1 MFSFKFG
8 KKSTTDALRRKPD
21 TNAIIRDDLI
31 RLKGIRDNDGTI
43 PQPQKVLLN
52 RKIKILEETV
62 KPNYPFFK
70 KTVLPPL
77 TDYEEQQIKDIVD
90 THRPHTLFDNFKT
103 PQSRRVVETH
113 YSMPLNLPDVPRDDT
128 SIPKAPKLKSE
139 PYNHLLIFYVL
150 FIFRFLET
158 YHKLT
163 GNLCMLVNKEAKL
176 RISINLPL
184 FDTKSKEK
192 EYNSLKENYNKKVY
206 TFPSKLIPFIE
217 LIPSLLEQIP
227 SVLIKDVIGQIFF
240 TETDNQITIHRDNI
254 EKMKNRY
261 RDRNNLY
268 LQKFKNENDEYY
280 LSNSLI
286 GTLDSLYEHV
296 KTVYSTFYTIVYTVI
311 KYNGS
316 ILTDE
321 AIQKF
326 NKILLDFDVAKTRL
340 KKDIEKYEELV
351 FFANRDNTIDVGIL
365 HTKMT
370 DITFGGRRKS
380 PKKPTNLS
388 VGSRNK
394 SKHADMNMKDIK
406 RLCKANQIKLSKTKD
421 GIRVIYTKKELI
433 TKLKRK
439 KIL

>member
-1 MFSFKFG
+1 
-8 KKSTTDALRRKPD
+8 
-21 TNAIIRDDLI
+21 
-31 RLKGIRDNDGTI
+31 
-43 PQPQKVLLN
+43 
-52 RKIKILEETV
+52 
-62 KPNYPFFK
+62 
-70 KTVLPPL
+70 
-77 TDYEEQQIKDIVD
+77 
-90 THRPHTLFDNFKT
+90 
-103 PQSRRVVETH
+103 
-113 YSMPLNLPDVPRDDT
+113 MPLNLPHVPTDNTRT
-128 SIPKAPKLKSE
+128 SNIPNAINLKSE

-163 GNLCMLVNKEAKL
+163 SDLCILVNKEAKL
-176 RISINLPL
+176 AISINLPL

-206 TFPSKLIPFIE
+206 TFPNKLIPFIE

-227 SVLIKDVIGQIFF
+227 SVLIKYVIGQIFF
-240 TETDNQITIHRDNI
+240 TETDNQRTIHIHNI

-261 RDRNNLY
+261 RDRNISY
-268 LQKFKNENDEYY
+268 LRAFVMNNDEHY
-280 LSNSLI
+280 LPNSLI

-296 KTVYSTFYTIVYTVI
+296 ETVYSTFYTIVDAVRRF
-311 KYNGS
+311 KGS
-316 ILTDE
+316 ILKDD
-321 AIQKF
+321 AILTF
-326 NKILLDFDVAKTRL
+326 NNILLVFDDAKNRL
-340 KKDIEKYEELV
+340 KEDIDKYKKLV
-351 FFANRDNTIDVGIL
+351 LFVNRDNTIDVGTL
-365 HTKMT
+365 HNEMT

-388 VGSRNK
+388 VGSRIK

>member
-1 MFSFKFG
+1 
-8 KKSTTDALRRKPD
+8 
-21 TNAIIRDDLI
+21 
-31 RLKGIRDNDGTI
+31 
-43 PQPQKVLLN
+43 
-52 RKIKILEETV
+52 
-62 KPNYPFFK
+62 
-70 KTVLPPL
+70 
-77 TDYEEQQIKDIVD
+77 
-90 THRPHTLFDNFKT
+90 
-103 PQSRRVVETH
+103 
-113 YSMPLNLPDVPRDDT
+113 MPLNLPDVPTDNTR
-128 SIPKAPKLKSE
+128 SSNIPKAPKLKSE

-163 GNLCMLVNKEAKL
+163 GNLCMLVNKEAQL
-176 RISINLPL
+176 IISINPPL

-268 LQKFKNENDEYY
+268 LQTFKNKNDEYY

-296 KTVYSTFYTIVYTVI
+296 ETVYSTFYTIVDTVI
-311 KYNGS
+311 KYKG

-326 NKILLDFDVAKTRL
+326 NKILIDFDVAKTRL
-340 KKDIEKYEELV
+340 KKDIEEYKELV
-351 FFANRDNTIDVGIL
+351 LFVNSSNTLIDVGTL

-370 DITFGGRRKS
+370 GITFGGRRKS
-380 PKKPTNLS
+380 PKKPSNLS
-388 VGSRNK
+388 VGSRIK

-421 GIRVIYTKKELI
+421 GTRVIYTKKELI

>member
-1 MFSFKFG
+1 M
-8 KKSTTDALRRKPD
+8 KKD
-21 TNAIIRDDLI
+21 
-31 RLKGIRDNDGTI
+31 
-43 PQPQKVLLN
+43 
-52 RKIKILEETV
+52 E
-62 KPNYPFFK
+62 Y
-70 KTVLPPL
+70 
-77 TDYEEQQIKDIVD
+77 Y
-90 THRPHTLFDNFKT
+90 
-103 PQSRRVVETH
+103 QS
-113 YSMPLNLPDVPRDDT
+113 
-128 SIPKAPKLKSE
+128 
-139 PYNHLLIFYVL
+139 
-150 FIFRFLET
+150 
-158 YHKLT
+158 
-163 GNLCMLVNKEAKL
+163 
-176 RISINLPL
+176 
-184 FDTKSKEK
+184 
-192 EYNSLKENYNKKVY
+192 
-206 TFPSKLIPFIE
+206 
-217 LIPSLLEQIP
+217 
-227 SVLIKDVIGQIFF
+227 
-240 TETDNQITIHRDNI
+240 
-254 EKMKNRY
+254 
-261 RDRNNLY
+261 
-268 LQKFKNENDEYY
+268 EYY

-296 KTVYSTFYTIVYTVI
+296 ETVYSTFYTIVDAVKMY
-311 KYNGS
+311 KGS

-326 NKILLDFDVAKTRL
+326 NNILLDFDVAKTRL

-351 FFANRDNTIDVGIL
+351 RFVNRDNTIDVGIL